1 MRADLPNALE
11 ILKVKL
17 GLTTSIGMA
26 RTLNSNGVLFFA
38 AIVMAC
44 MSMGCS
50 TTPTIPATE
59 LPAQFR
65 AANRNADPEIDLTA
79 LARRSLNNDLI
90 YPEDLLNI
98 TIHTGASEKVAE
110 PIQTR
115 VMPSGEI
122 VVQPIGSVQVAG
134 MTLNQAEEQIRRTAL
149 QRRIYRAPVV
159 TVLIDSRQTDRV
171 RVAGA
176 VNKPGVYEIPRAGN
190 DLLAAIVK
198 AEGLTEDAGT
208 LIEIRHP
215 AKPTDGLTPA
225 SFDDVTGATDNSG
238 QVVHVNL
245 TEIMAG
251 NPIDLGLQDG
261 SVVSV
266 KQHRAKRVYVQG
278 LVQQAGEYEIPQDRP
293 LRVDQAIALAG
304 GRKLEFAD
312 RVHVTRIPAGTD
324 TPLVIEVSLK
334 EAKKNRDA
342 NIVLMPDDVV
352 SVEETPTT
360 FSIDFLRN
368 FFRIGISSALPGF

>member
-1 MRADLPNALE
+1 M
-11 ILKVKL
+11 
-17 GLTTSIGMA
+17 SI
-26 RTLNSNGVLFFA
+26 
-38 AIVMAC
+38 
-44 MSMGCS
+44 GCS
-50 TTPTIPATE
+50 TTPNKIAATE
-59 LPAQFR
+59 LPAHFR
-65 AANRNADPEIDLTA
+65 ASNRHADPEIDLSA
-79 LARRSLNNDLI
+79 LARNSVNSDLI
-90 YPEDLLNI
+90 YPEDLLSV
-98 TIHTGASEKVAE
+98 TIHTGASEEGAE

-122 VVQPIGSVQVAG
+122 VIQPIGAVQVAG
-134 MTLNQAEEQIRRTAL
+134 MTLNQAEETIRSAAFE
-149 QRRIYRAPVV
+149 RRIYRAPIV
-159 TVLIDSRQTDRV
+159 TVLIDSRQSDSV
-171 RVAGA
+171 RIAGA
-176 VNKPGVYEIPRAGN
+176 VNKPGVYQIPRAGN

-208 LIEIRHP
+208 IIEIRHP
-215 AKPTDGLTPA
+215 AKPADGLTPA
-225 SFDDVTGATDNSG
+225 SFEEIPGESANSG
-238 QVVHVNL
+238 QVVHVDL
-245 TEIMAG
+245 TEVMSG
-251 NPIDLGLQDG
+251 SNIDLGLRDG

-266 KQHRAKRVYVQG
+266 KQHRPRMVYVQG
-278 LVQQAGEYEIPQDRP
+278 LVRQAGEYEIPIDRP

-312 RVHVTRIPAGTD
+312 RVHVTRIPEGTD

-368 FFRIGISSALPGF
+368 FFRIGISSAIPASL